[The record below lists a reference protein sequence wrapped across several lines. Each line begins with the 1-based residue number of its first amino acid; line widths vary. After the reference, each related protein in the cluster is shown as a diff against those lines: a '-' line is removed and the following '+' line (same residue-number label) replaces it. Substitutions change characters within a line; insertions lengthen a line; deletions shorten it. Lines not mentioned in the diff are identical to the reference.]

1 MKLLWIETVLEAGEK
16 NRSVQV
22 EPTKDGGLW
31 SARVAA
37 PAEKEFQEKL
47 PRATG
52 ATVEVALSNLN
63 HALCEEAHAH
73 MKGEWFG

>member
-22 EPTKDGGLW
+22 EPQKGGLW

-37 PAEKEFQEKL
+37 PAEQALQEKL

-52 ATVEVALSNLN
+52 ATVEVALTNLN
-63 HALCEEAHAH
+63 QALYQEAQDH
-73 MKGEWFG
+73 MKEEWFA